1 MRDRM
6 TPSQPASPARRLVL
20 SIFVMSAT
28 LMQVLDTTIANVALP
43 HMQAALNAT
52 QESVAWVLTSYI
64 LASAVA
70 TPLTGW
76 LENRLGP
83 RAVFPLSGGRLT
95 PAPALCGAGPA
106 FTPLPAPLALPR
118 R

>member
-1 MRDRM
+1 M
-6 TPSQPASPARRLVL
+6 TTSEPISPLRRLLL

-43 HMQAALNAT
+43 HMQAALSAT
-52 QESVAWVLTSYI
+52 QEQVAWVLTSYI

-76 LENRLGP
+76 LEITSGR
-83 RAVFPLSGGRLT
+83 RIVFTGAIAGFTLAS
-95 PAPALCGAGPA
+95 ALCGA
-106 FTPLPAPLALPR
+106 APTLTAMVVSR
-118 R
+118 